1 MRSTLSHE
9 FAARPALIVFAAAS
23 AGLNLLAAPIAALI
37 ALLGIGVLLGGRR
50 WRMTAAAAIVGLAA
64 SFVVFRPPVEKA
76 EAFEGEIRLVEMPRV
91 GVETQSA
98 VIEAGGR
105 RLMMRLPLDANAVLG
120 DVFLTSGEIRP
131 LREGRWPRRGAV
143 GEFDRKAPLERTAQ
157 GWPLWVWGRD
167 WSRAVSGFLAKS
179 APGEAA
185 ELLQALCFGRVGSL
199 SEETEEALRRSGL
212 AHAAAAS
219 GMNVLFISALIYW
232 ILIALGV
239 GRGAQLWILGGLL
252 VLYAGAAGIQP
263 SILRAVVMFLLLA
276 SAPLARREPDGLMAL
291 GWAGLVGL
299 VIDPASSRE
308 PGLWLSMAAT
318 AGLVMFVPWR
328 REQWSVGAFV
338 AQALRVSTVAFL
350 AVTPL
355 TLVIFGQAAWLSPIS
370 NLLVVTA
377 IPAATLGSFV
387 AWSASLFSEP
397 LGMWMIQWGPGLW
410 AGYILSV
417 AHTIGSLPWAV
428 LEAPSMPIW
437 TAVAAWVAAFAAWR
451 PTPYEP

>member
-1 MRSTLSHE
+1 MQSTLSHE
-9 FAARPALIVFAAAS
+9 LTARPALIVFAAAS
-23 AGLNLLAAPIAALI
+23 AGLNLFSVPIASLL
-37 ALLGIGVLLGGRR
+37 ALLGIVLLLGGRR
-50 WRMTAAAAIVGLAA
+50 WRLTAAAAVLGVGA
-64 SFVVFRPPVEKA
+64 SLLVFRPPVTKVS
-76 EAFEGEIRLVEMPRV
+76 AFQGEIRLVEMPRI
-91 GVETQSA
+91 GPESQSA
-98 VIEAGGR
+98 VIEAGGQ

-120 DVFLTSGEIRP
+120 DAFLTSGEIRP
-131 LREGRWPRRGAV
+131 MREGRWPRRGAV
-143 GEFDRKAPLERTAQ
+143 GEFDRTAPLVRTAQ

-167 WSRAVSGFLAKS
+167 WSRAVSAFLAKS

-185 ELLQALCFGRVGSL
+185 ELLQALCFGRVGSM
-199 SEETEEALRRSGL
+199 SEATDEALRRSGL

-232 ILIALGV
+232 LLSSLGV

-276 SAPLARREPDGLMAL
+276 SAPIFRREPDGLTAL
-291 GWAGLVGL
+291 GWAGLAGL

-318 AGLVMFVPWR
+318 AGLIMFVPWR
-328 REQWSVGAFV
+328 RESWTLGAFV
-338 AQALRVSTVAFL
+338 LQAVRVSTVAFL
-350 AVTPL
+350 AVTPV
-355 TLVIFGQAAWLSPIS
+355 TLVIFGQAAWLSPLS

-387 AWSASLFSEP
+387 AWTASLFFEP
-397 LGMWMIQWGPGLW
+397 LGAWMIQWGPGLW

-417 AHTIGSLPWAV
+417 AHTIGGLPWAV
-428 LEAPSMPIW
+428 LEAPAMPLW

-451 PTPYEP
+451 PKPYEP